1 MATVYYADDGD
12 YTARE
17 AELLAGLDMED
28 RVPIRLGEHARM
40 AWRFELHPTRAAA
53 VAALIEVAN
62 NRIAVGQEA
71 HRALAAL
78 KRDPDA
84 PGAVD
89 IAAVDAAIAI
99 PVTVVDDDADDG
111 DELDPDSTD
120 LYEPDQGEPVAAA
133 PAWRSDVPAMC
144 CHRCH
149 GHLLPDR
156 MIICPDCGNKRCPK
170 ASDHDI
176 ACSGSNSPG
185 QPGSVFGDPVA
196 SHLEP
201 AGADVKGPAYH
212 GQQS

>member
-53 VAALIEVAN
+53 VAALIEAAN

-71 HRALAAL
+71 CRALARL

-99 PVTVVDDDADDG
+99 PVTVTDDD
-111 DELDPDSTD
+111 DESG
-120 LYEPDQGEPVAAA
+120 EPDTEIYQPEHGEPVAEVS
-133 PAWRSDVPAMC
+133 R
-144 CHRCH
+144 
-149 GHLLPDR
+149 
-156 MIICPDCGNKRCPK
+156 
-170 ASDHDI
+170 
-176 ACSGSNSPG
+176 
-185 QPGSVFGDPVA
+185 
-196 SHLEP
+196 
-201 AGADVKGPAYH
+201 
-212 GQQS
+212 

>member
-53 VAALIEVAN
+53 VAALIEAAN

-71 HRALAAL
+71 HRALARL

-89 IAAVDAAIAI
+89 VAAVDAALAI
-99 PVTVVDDDADDG
+99 PVTVTDDDEADI
-111 DELDPDSTD
+111 DPDSTD
-120 LYEPDQGEPVAAA
+120 LYEPDT
-133 PAWRSDVPAMC
+133 
-144 CHRCH
+144 
-149 GHLLPDR
+149 
-156 MIICPDCGNKRCPK
+156 
-170 ASDHDI
+170 
-176 ACSGSNSPG
+176 
-185 QPGSVFGDPVA
+185 GDPVA
-196 SHLEP
+196 GTLEP
-201 AGADVKGPAYH
+201 VRSQP
-212 GQQS
+212 

>member
-12 YTARE
+12 YTVRE

-28 RVPIRLGEHARM
+28 RVPVRLGDHARM

-53 VAALIEVAN
+53 VAALIEAAN

-71 HRALAAL
+71 HRALARL

-84 PGAVD
+84 PNADAVGEPD
-89 IAAVDAAIAI
+89 RTTLTVADFSSVDAALAI

-120 LYEPDQGEPVAAA
+120 LYEPDQGEPVASASG
-133 PAWRSDVPAMC
+133 P
-144 CHRCH
+144 
-149 GHLLPDR
+149 PDWQ
-156 MIICPDCGNKRCPK
+156 
-170 ASDHDI
+170 S
-176 ACSGSNSPG
+176 
-185 QPGSVFGDPVA
+185 